1 MLQAWTGLD
10 PHQLIGSNIN
20 SPENAIFMNDLD
32 HNQFGDFFFYF
43 DKDEVRNYYIAVSG
57 FHTVPSIQIPPIS
70 TKCRWL
76 ESAS

>member
-10 PHQLIGSNIN
+10 PHQLVGSKIN

-43 DKDEVRNYYIAVSG
+43 DKDEVRNYYTAVSG
-57 FHTVPSIQIPPIS
+57 FHTVPSIQILPTS